1 MKTSYKCPSEVQ
13 EQKLSVGTWESKVD
27 LGVGSIKS
35 TQVDLGL
42 PSLVKSVCSSV
53 TVEIFWRR
61 RSHYK
66 SFQVDLRSRLNQ

>member
-1 MKTSYKCPSEVQ
+1 MNHRYIQRGEDQP
-13 EQKLSVGTWESKVD
+13 GVD

-42 PSLVKSVCSSV
+42 GQVGLCSSV
-53 TVEIFWRR
+53 AVEIFWRR